1 MSKQRPVVAVLVGSL
16 SQQSINRELA
26 QALKKIASDRADFR
40 EVRLD
45 DLPVYNRDVDGHYPE
60 NFVRLKNDIEAADAV
75 LFVTPE
81 NNRSVPAVLKNAIDI
96 ASRPWGTNSFAGKP
110 GAVIGTSTG
119 AMATALAQQH
129 LRNVCVF
136 VDVLMM
142 AQPEAFVRYHEGLFA
157 KDGSVTDDS
166 VRGFLAKFVDAY
178 LAWVNRFI

>member
-16 SQQSINRELA
+16 SKESINRKLA
-26 QALKKIASDRADFR
+26 QALGKIAGERAEFR
-40 EVRLD
+40 YVRLD
-45 DLPVYNRDVDGHYPE
+45 DLPVYNRDIDSHYPD
-60 NFVRLKNDIEAADAV
+60 NFVRLKNDVETADAV

-96 ASRPWGTNSFAGKP
+96 ASRPWGSNSFAGKP

-142 AQPEAFVRYHEGLFA
+142 AQPEAFVRYHEGLIA
-157 KDGSVTDDS
+157 DDGSVTDES
-166 VRGFLAKFVDAY
+166 VAKFLGNFVDKY
-178 LAWVNRFI
+178 LAWVQRLI